1 MIPDDEPTG
10 QPPDPSEV
18 FDDDIENEKTV
29 KKKTTT
35 FDNSNNNPPSKENTT
50 IDDEEKNKEQ
60 SPEIEII
67 TLKDPELPPNANN
80 TMTQRTIEIVT
91 AVVIVN
97 NRITTP
103 VTLQL
108 RPSKRKYNLNRTESK
123 QKYILRNEID
133 RSNTQTDYIPKRNN

>member
-1 MIPDDEPTG
+1 MIPDDEPTI
-10 QPPDPSEV
+10 QPPAPSEL

-35 FDNSNNNPPSKENTT
+35 FDTSNNNPPSKENIT
-50 IDDEEKNKEQ
+50 IVDEEKNKDQ

-67 TLKDPELPPNANN
+67 TLKDSELPPNTNN
-80 TMTQRTIEIVT
+80 TMTQRTIEIATV
-91 AVVIVN
+91 AVIVN

-108 RPSKRKYNLNRTESK
+108 RPSKEV
-123 QKYILRNEID
+123 Q
-133 RSNTQTDYIPKRNN
+133 P